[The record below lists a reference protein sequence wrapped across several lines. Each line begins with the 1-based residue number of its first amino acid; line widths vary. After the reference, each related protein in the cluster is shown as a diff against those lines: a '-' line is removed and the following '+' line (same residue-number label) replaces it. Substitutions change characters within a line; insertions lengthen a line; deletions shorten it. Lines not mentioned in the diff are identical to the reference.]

1 MASPLTVGAIMK
13 HEINDVDDLELPPFE
28 LDCRDWLVAT
38 PADGTVPDEIAGA
51 PVVAVLS
58 TAVINALDLES
69 ASAVLSV
76 GLIDEPLESVPLDDD
91 SPVAELIEPDAAT
104 DSVRYVVPAPDSP
117 LALLAEFNTPGRCGE
132 EMRSRMRALMMSFR
146 WAS

>member
-1 MASPLTVGAIMK
+1 M
-13 HEINDVDDLELPPFE
+13 ENDLQAMELPAFE

-38 PADGTVPDEIAGA
+38 PDDGSVPDEVGGA

-58 TAVINALDLES
+58 TVVIGTDDLQS

-76 GLIDEPLESVPLDDD
+76 GLMDEPVEAIRVDAD
-91 SPVAELIEPDAAT
+91 SPAAQLIDVDFTVGSA
-104 DSVRYVVPAPDSP
+104 RYVVPAPHGQ
-117 LALLAEFNTPGRCGE
+117 LALLAEFSTASGE
-132 EMRSRMRALMMSFR
+132 CEELLERFDRLMTSFR